1 MTEGS
6 LTLRTRERSRPLHEG
21 DVFVIEP
28 GEAHAYKAEIAD
40 HGRALLLL
48 LETAEP

>member
-6 LTLRTRERSRPLHEG
+6 LALRTREGSQPLHEG

-28 GEAHAYKAEIAD
+28 GEAHAHEAEIAD
-40 HGRALLLL
+40 HGRALLPPF
-48 LETAEP
+48 ENAEP